1 MEAVDILN
9 IEAFCTPKVGPQVK
23 SLKFTQPGDKKVFMQ
38 VLLSSIII
46 TTPEE
51 RKAHRSKDDDIKL
64 IRRFN
69 LQPVAKK
76 VRDTETL

>member
-1 MEAVDILN
+1 
-9 IEAFCTPKVGPQVK
+9 
-23 SLKFTQPGDKKVFMQ
+23 MQ

-51 RKAHRSKDDDIKL
+51 RKAHRSEDDDIKL

-76 VRDTETL
+76 IRDTETL